1 MQQHSTVSYDVDGDS
16 KGHICAVM
24 YSVDGSLNSPLG
36 ASSAVSYEVEGAFSA
51 VKLDNVG
58 VDGSGVGVGLLAV

>member
-1 MQQHSTVSYDVDGDS
+1 
-16 KGHICAVM
+16 M

-51 VKLDNVG
+51 VKLDNIG
-58 VDGSGVGVGLLAV
+58 VDGSGIGVGLLAV